1 MMKKNLKVYAG
12 ALIVV
17 GALTA
22 GSAVLK
28 NELPK
33 PHYDINSNIAVALDD
48 YQSAVLP
55 EKIEL
60 DDGRE
65 GYVLPTG
72 YSLYY
77 INEIEPQAGMI
88 SVESENEDYTVYAG
102 PNSSTLASGETIEVN
117 LDGYVGVKDEYINYL
132 RLLDRLENKAA
143 NIKLNEQEQEFLT
156 EVNEFKE
163 NVKDV
168 YDNGIK
174 KTSSRN

>member
-1 MMKKNLKVYAG
+1 MRR
-12 ALIVV
+12 
-17 GALTA
+17 
-22 GSAVLK
+22 S
-28 NELPK
+28 
-33 PHYDINSNIAVALDD
+33 H
-48 YQSAVLP
+48 
-55 EKIEL
+55 
-60 DDGRE
+60 
-65 GYVLPTG
+65 
-72 YSLYY
+72 
-77 INEIEPQAGMI
+77 QAGMI
-88 SVESENEDYTVYAG
+88 SVESENADYTVYAG

-156 EVNEFKE
+156 EVSQFKE

>member
-1 MMKKNLKVYAG
+1 MKKNLKVYAG
-12 ALIVV
+12 ALVVV

-22 GSAVLK
+22 GSAILK
-28 NELPK
+28 TELPK
-33 PHYDINSNIAVALDD
+33 EQYNINSNIAVALDD

-88 SVESENEDYTVYAG
+88 SVESENADYKVYAG

-156 EVNEFKE
+156 EVSQFKE